1 MNECASAACNT
12 VQHKIKANQQK
23 HKAQTPTLSL
33 ILTQK
38 LQPDAQQK
46 ANAHGFG
53 SGQPVLR

>member
-1 MNECASAACNT
+1 MCKCS
-12 VQHKIKANQQK
+12 VQHRAAQNQSKSTKTQSSN
-23 HKAQTPTLSL
+23 PTLSL